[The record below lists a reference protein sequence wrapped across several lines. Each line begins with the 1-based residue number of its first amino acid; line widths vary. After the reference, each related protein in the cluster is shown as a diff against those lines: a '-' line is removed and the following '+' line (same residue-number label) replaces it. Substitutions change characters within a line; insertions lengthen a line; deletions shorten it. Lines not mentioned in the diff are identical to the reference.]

1 MIKSDST
8 TRVSFTGNTS
18 KIEYSFR
25 HAAEKGTIE
34 LNCEERSLAHYNS
47 KDWVLENRVHAVL
60 THDQALYLAERI
72 VEAIN
77 NCKKEE
83 ALCADCE

>member
-1 MIKSDST
+1 M
-8 TRVSFTGNTS
+8 
-18 KIEYSFR
+18 
-25 HAAEKGTIE
+25 
-34 LNCEERSLAHYNS
+34 NCEERILAHYNS